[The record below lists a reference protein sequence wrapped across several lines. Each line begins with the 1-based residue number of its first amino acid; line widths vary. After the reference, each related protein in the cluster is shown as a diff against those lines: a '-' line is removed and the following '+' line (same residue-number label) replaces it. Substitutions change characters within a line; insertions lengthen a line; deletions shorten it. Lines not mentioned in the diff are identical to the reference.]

1 MHEHLLPHFRQDD
14 GCSTMTLPHSH
25 YGVNLLSSPRGTCL
39 AEGVVDGRWEG
50 DSGGM
55 REPFST
61 VTAFWP
67 LMMEFELDAGI
78 GVAHA

>member
-1 MHEHLLPHFRQDD
+1 MFYDHAACLIHIMESTLLP
-14 GCSTMTLPHSH
+14 
-25 YGVNLLSSPRGTCL
+25 SPRGTCL